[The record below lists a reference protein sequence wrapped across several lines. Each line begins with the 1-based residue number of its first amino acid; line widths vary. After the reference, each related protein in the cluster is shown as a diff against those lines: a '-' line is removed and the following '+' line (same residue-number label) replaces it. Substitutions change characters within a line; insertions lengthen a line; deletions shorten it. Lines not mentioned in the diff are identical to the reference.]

1 MFDVCVVGSANL
13 DLVATTL
20 RLPEPGETV
29 LGSDFAEHAGGKG
42 LNQAIAARRAGA
54 STAFVGAVGRDP
66 AGRRLL
72 DELAGEGVDIS
83 HVHEDGAHPTGR
95 ALIAVDAQ
103 GENTIVVVPGANT
116 TVVADRLPPARV
128 ILVQLEIPLATVE
141 AALVLARGRGAVAV
155 LNPAPAT
162 DLPPGM
168 LALADV
174 VVPNEH
180 EARRLGGRE
189 ALLAA
194 GVGTVVT
201 TLGADGAEVA
211 CADGVWRQP
220 AHRVT
225 VVDATAAGDAFC
237 GALAARLALGEP
249 IEPAVQFATA
259 AGALATT
266 RAGAVPSIPDAAAI
280 ERLLARP

>member
-54 STAFVGAVGRDP
+54 STAFVGAVGCDP
-66 AGRRLL
+66 AGRRLR